1 VLHAPAAAIRPT
13 PTDPEW
19 GQLLGY
25 RARRRGSDG
34 KAAAKTRSI
43 ITKTVCVCVCVCVC
57 VRARAQL
64 APPTSEDFFP
74 RRIVSLAA
82 WRLPDL
88 GRYADNRGDRAQFIA
103 LPRVIGRL
111 EANYTDGTR

>member
-1 VLHAPAAAIRPT
+1 VLHAPAAIRPT

-43 ITKTVCVCVCVCVC
+43 ITKTVCVCVCVY
-57 VRARAQL
+57 ARAPNL
-64 APPTSEDFFP
+64 RRRLLKIFFP

>member
-1 VLHAPAAAIRPT
+1 MLHAPAAAIRPT

-43 ITKTVCVCVCVCVC
+43 ITKTVCVCVCVCAC
-57 VRARAQL
+57 AR
-64 APPTSEDFFP
+64 PTCAADFEDFFP